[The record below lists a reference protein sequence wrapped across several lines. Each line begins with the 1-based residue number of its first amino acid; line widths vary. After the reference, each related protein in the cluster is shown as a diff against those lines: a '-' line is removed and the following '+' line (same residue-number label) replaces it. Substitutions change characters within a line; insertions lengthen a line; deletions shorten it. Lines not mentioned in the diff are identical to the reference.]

1 MRPDYAR
8 CLQWHALLGAMP
20 LADIQLAGA
29 SCFAV
34 GQRCKLAP
42 GGGDS
47 PCSYSYVEHHHHGG
61 GCIKSM
67 LCMLQGAGGRL
78 LRCARVPTCC

>member
-1 MRPDYAR
+1 MPDV
-8 CLQWHALLGAMP
+8 CSGMPFWGPCHWLTSDWLGRRAS
-20 LADIQLAGA
+20 LWAEGA
-29 SCFAV
+29 NWPRVA
-34 GQRCKLAP
+34 
-42 GGGDS
+42 DS
-47 PCSYSYVEHHHHGG
+47 PCSYSYLEHHHHGG